1 MTNWELPLVLF
12 TVLSQAAVGAIVF
25 SAVLEPQV
33 APEHGQTRRALRM
46 AGAVAFPLLVVS
58 LIASLFHLG
67 QPLVAFR
74 ALRHVGSAW
83 LSREILF
90 FGITTVLAAVYGHMC
105 YHNKEGRN
113 AFGYLTGF
121 MGLIS
126 VWSSAMVYA
135 LPARAAWSP
144 VLNTLAFF
152 GTAALLGA
160 LVVAVLNQWYA
171 AGESQVV
178 ARAAGGA
185 MIVGGLLTVA
195 ALAGTAFRGA
205 ADAAVM
211 ESVGL
216 MATSWLFWVRLVLG
230 LVLPF
235 GVAAFLVARA
245 KEVTTRQ
252 VAIGLGC
259 ALVGELAGRI
269 VFYASALGPS
279 LWG

>member
-1 MTNWELPLVLF
+1 MTHWELPLVLF
-12 TVLSQAAVGAIVF
+12 TVLSQAAVGAMIF
-25 SAVLEPQV
+25 SAVLERQV

-46 AGAVAFPLLVVS
+46 AGAVAFPMLLAA
-58 LIASLFHLG
+58 LIASVFHLG
-67 QPLVAFR
+67 QPLAAFR

-90 FGITTVLAAVYGHMC
+90 FGITAVLSAVYGHMC

-113 AFGYLTGF
+113 AFGYLAGF

-126 VWSSAMVYA
+126 VWASAMVYA

-144 VLNTLAFF
+144 VLNTIAFF
-152 GTAALLGA
+152 GTVALLGA
-160 LVVAVLNQWYA
+160 LVVVVLNRWYA
-171 AGESQVV
+171 VAETELV

-205 ADAAVM
+205 ADPAVM

-235 GVAAFLVARA
+235 GVAAALVVRAR
-245 KEVTTRQ
+245 EVTTRH
-252 VAIGLGC
+252 VAIGLAC
-259 ALVGELAGRI
+259 AVVGELAGRI
-269 VFYASALGPS
+269 LFYASALGPS

>member
-46 AGAVAFPLLVVS
+46 AGAIAFPLLVVS

-90 FGITTVLAAVYGHMC
+90 FGITTVLSAVYGHMC

-135 LPARAAWSP
+135 LPARAVWSP

-195 ALAGTAFRGA
+195 ALAGTGLDQGGGIPVDGALRTEQTDQRIGDDLNNHHPARQDAEREQEQFDRLRHYCGRGSGGGGA
-205 ADAAVM
+205 G
-211 ESVGL
+211 SGK
-216 MATSWLFWVRLVLG
+216 
-230 LVLPF
+230 
-235 GVAAFLVARA
+235 GVETVARA
-245 KEVTTRQ
+245 
-252 VAIGLGC
+252 
-259 ALVGELAGRI
+259 
-269 VFYASALGPS
+269 ASRVLP
-279 LWG
+279 